1 MRIQYALIGILII
14 TGCQAP
20 RAQTARCPHC
30 NQSHAIVANQAPAA
44 PMVNPVTVVSPVT
57 YVNSEEPAPLPKN
70 YAAAFEPVPA
80 VPGVEE

>member
-14 TGCQAP
+14 TGCQTP

-30 NQSHAIVANQAPAA
+30 NQAPAVVTNQAPAA
-44 PMVNPVTVVSPVT
+44 SAVSPVT
-57 YVNSEEPAPLPKN
+57 YVNAEEPAPLPKN
-70 YAAAFEPVPA
+70 YAAAFAPVPS